1 MYTGVDVRQKKAL
14 PAGELHT
21 LLYKPP
27 HSEHLKQTQAIARL
41 MFQFCGMPDVYKRQL
56 INCAYIGMILSVS
69 RYTAHLEE
77 QKEHDAQLQL
87 QIETNAA
94 DSEAQAAAEPT
105 AQILNSDAKF
115 EDENDINKG

>member
-1 MYTGVDVRQKKAL
+1 MVGKDVGLSQKF
-14 PAGELHT
+14 
-21 LLYKPP
+21 LLT
-27 HSEHLKQTQAIARL
+27 EHRAT
-41 MFQFCGMPDVYKRQL
+41 VL
-56 INCAYIGMILSVS
+56 INGLS